1 MKIKY
6 STMIVKDI
14 DESIQF
20 YTEKLGFQ
28 IDSDYNLPQA
38 RITLLKG
45 EGDTMIEL
53 IEDKTNEVG
62 LFSLGM
68 DIEDMDQEVTKL
80 KNKGI
85 KFEMEPIKI
94 SVGSM
99 VLFKDPNGV
108 NIVLIQHD

>member
-20 YTEKLGFQ
+20 YSEKLGFQ

-53 IEDKTNEVG
+53 IEDKTSEIG
-62 LFSLGM
+62 LFSIGM
-68 DIEDMDQEVTKL
+68 DIENMDEEVKKL

-85 KFEMEPIKI
+85 KFEMEPTKI
-94 SVGSM
+94 SVGYM
-99 VLFKDPNGV
+99 ALFKDPNGV
-108 NIVLIQHD
+108 NIVLIQHT

>member
-14 DESIQF
+14 DESIEF
-20 YTEKLGFQ
+20 YTKKLGFQ

-45 EGDTMIEL
+45 DGETMIEL
-53 IEDKTNEVG
+53 IEDKTNETG
-62 LFSLGM
+62 LFSIGM
-68 DIEDMDQEVTKL
+68 DIENMEKEVKKL

-85 KFEMEPIKI
+85 KFEMDPVKI

-99 VLFKDPNGV
+99 ALFKDPNGV